1 MIEQSKVSLN
11 EEKITTLIKH
21 IFKDQFR
28 KQEQNNNRS
37 LTMTMQEIK
46 NLKMKLF
53 QLLESIQF
61 TQSEQEEKIEWVE
74 KKTLKTCS
82 KNEGNI

>member
-53 QLLESIQF
+53 QLIESIQF
-61 TQSEQEEKIEWVE
+61 TQSEQEEKIEWVK